1 MAQGESQLQAA
12 IDQYGVSLHAKL
24 NSVAVQGQPEDQLR
38 APVESLATSLAA
50 ICGLAPSRFALIGES
65 SLKDLKTRPDYAV
78 TYENLLLG
86 FIEIK
91 APGKGSD
98 PRKFKDAH
106 DKDQWKKLK
115 ALPNLIYTDGA
126 SFSLWRDGNL
136 VGKLV
141 KFSEGIGPGAPA
153 SQIDIPAG
161 LLSLFESFFSWEPIA
176 PTSPQ
181 GLADVS
187 ARLCRI
193 LRDEVREQVES
204 GDPTLVGLL
213 RDWRQL
219 LFPEA
224 TPAQFAD
231 SYAQAVTF
239 GLLLARSQNIG
250 LEQGVGFAAKKLA
263 ASTHSLIGAALRV
276 LTDAVV
282 ETDVL
287 ATSVSTISRVFA
299 VVDWQLIAKENP
311 DAWLYFYEHFLEEY
325 DNDLRKR
332 TGSYY
337 TPVEVVT
344 AMTRIV
350 HEALQGRLAM
360 ESGLADP
367 RVTVV
372 DPAMGTG
379 TFLLEVIRRIS
390 AQVTEEQGEGAVPAA
405 IADAMDRLIGF
416 ELQLGP
422 FAVAQLRV
430 LAELRE
436 AGAQVEN
443 PKNIRMY
450 VTNTIDNPY
459 VEEQTLGTWYEPI
472 AESRREANK
481 IKRDV
486 PVLVVLGNPPYK
498 DKSRGKGGWIEKG
511 SPGALDAAPLN
522 DFIPPR
528 LWGVGAHSKHLY
540 NPYVYFWRWATW
552 KVFDAHA
559 EADQGV
565 VCFIT
570 PAGFVDGLGFQR
582 MREYLRQ
589 KADAI
594 WVVDCSPE
602 GFLPP
607 TSTRI
612 FEDVKHQVCI
622 TIAVRD
628 GSTGDAVAAPVRYRS
643 LAAGARQSK
652 FAELATIGL
661 ADDGWKLCRQGWRDP
676 FIPPS
681 DEKWVEFPHLDDL
694 LRRSRA
700 GTLTGRTWVI
710 DPDPETLRDRW
721 GVLVS
726 ASSDAKP
733 LLLSEHKSDRLVD
746 TVLTTGLDGAKESA
760 PRGSI
765 GEESGPCPEPIRIG
779 YRTLDQQWIIPDKR
793 LINRPS
799 PELWAAH
806 SEKQVYLTAL
816 DTESPTA
823 GPAVSFTDGIPD
835 HHHYKG
841 SFAGRAYPLWQ
852 DSEALHSNTVP
863 SLLAKLSALYDFSV
877 SAADLYAYIACVAA
891 HPDYTDR
898 FREQLKN
905 PGVRIPLTVNGDV
918 FSRAKNVGGRV
929 IWLHTYGR
937 RFIDPSAS
945 MSGKKPRLPAEEAP
959 KVLAGYPIPAS
970 SEEMPD
976 ALNYSAS
983 ERVLS
988 VGAGKIGNVPPEV
1001 VSYEASGM
1009 NVLSRWF
1016 SYRKKSREHP
1026 VMGDRRT
1033 SELLRIHS
1041 RSWTA
1046 RYTAELLD
1054 LLHII
1059 GLLVKIEPEQQMLLD
1074 EILSGELLNV
1084 SQLTDMGI
1092 LPVPENARKAVK
1104 FETEPSEGQLPF
1116 SL

>member
-24 NSVAVQGQPEDQLR
+24 NAVAAQGQPEDQLR
-38 APVESLATSLAA
+38 APFESLIASLAG
-50 ICGLAPSRFALIGES
+50 ICGLNPSQLVLVGES
-65 SLKDLKTRPDYAV
+65 SLKDLRTRPDYAI
-78 TYENLLLG
+78 TYQNLLLG

-91 APGKGSD
+91 APGKGAD

-115 ALPNLIYTDGA
+115 ALPNLIYTDGY

-136 VGKLV
+136 VGKIV
-141 KFSEGIGPGAPA
+141 KFSEDISSTPPA
-153 SQIDIPAG
+153 SQLSVPAG
-161 LLSLFESFFSWEPIA
+161 LLSLFESFFSWEPTV

-204 GDPTLVGLL
+204 GDSTLVGLL
-213 RDWRQL
+213 SDWRQL

-224 TPAQFAD
+224 TPDQFAD

-239 GLLLARSQNIG
+239 GLLLARSQDIG
-250 LEQGVGFAAKKLA
+250 LEQGVGAAAKKLA

-287 ATSVSTISRVFA
+287 ATSVSTISRVFS

-311 DAWLYFYEHFLEEY
+311 DAWLYFFEHFLAEY

-379 TFLLEVIRRIS
+379 TFLLEVIRQIS
-390 AQVTEEQGEGAVPAA
+390 AQVSEEQGEGAVPAA

-436 AGAQVEN
+436 VGAQVEN
-443 PKNIRMY
+443 PKSVRMY

-481 IKRDV
+481 IKREV

-511 SPGALDAAPLN
+511 SPGALDVAPLN

-528 LWGVGAHSKHLY
+528 PWGVGAHSKHLY

-559 EADQGV
+559 ESDQGV

-570 PAGFVDGLGFQR
+570 PAGFIDGLGFQR
-582 MREYLRQ
+582 MREYLRR

-602 GFLPP
+602 GFMPP
-607 TSTRI
+607 TSARI

-628 GSTGDAVAAPVRYRS
+628 GSTGDASPAPVRYRA

-652 FAELATIGL
+652 FEELATVGL
-661 ADDGWKLCRQGWRDP
+661 ADEEWKLCSDGWRDT

-681 DEKWVEFPHLDDL
+681 DEEWSEFPHLDDL

-710 DPDPETLRDRW
+710 DPDPETLRERW
-721 GVLVS
+721 DALVN
-726 ASSDAKP
+726 ASDEQKP
-733 LLLSEHKSDRLVD
+733 LLLSEHKSDRRVD

-765 GEESGPCPEPIRIG
+765 GEESGSCPEPIRIG

-841 SFAGRAYPLWQ
+841 SFAGRVYPLWQ
-852 DSEALHSNTVP
+852 DSAALHANAVP
-863 SLLAKLSALYDFSV
+863 GLLEKLSSLYGFTV
-877 SAADLYAYIACVAA
+877 SAEDLHTYIACVAA
-891 HPDYTDR
+891 HSDYTDR
-898 FREQLKN
+898 FQEQLKN
-905 PGVRIPLTVNGDV
+905 AGVRIPLTGNGET
-918 FSRAKNVGGRV
+918 FIRAKNAGAKV
-929 IWLHTYGR
+929 IWLHTYGC
-937 RFIDPSAS
+937 RFSDPAAGIP
-945 MSGKKPRLPAEEAP
+945 GKKPRLPADEAP
-959 KVLAGYPIPAS
+959 KVLAGYPIPTSA
-970 SEEMPD
+970 EEMPD
-976 ALNYSAS
+976 ALNYDES

-1001 VSYEASGM
+1001 VSYEVSGM

-1033 SELLRIHS
+1033 SELLLIHS
-1041 RSWTA
+1041 KNWKA
-1046 RYTAELLD
+1046 RYTSEMLD
-1054 LLHII
+1054 LLHVI
-1059 GLLVKIEPEQQMLLD
+1059 GLLVKHEPEQRMLLD
-1074 EILSGELLNV
+1074 EILSGELLNI
-1084 SQLTDMGI
+1084 SQLTSLGI

-1104 FETEPSEGQLPF
+1104 FEPEPSEGQLPF